1 MANDGG
7 TCKTE
12 EGEMGGEGREMQRLG
27 QKKFENLKKEHEVQL
42 CTVSKTKRIFY
53 QE

>member
-1 MANDGG
+1 MTVEPVRQRKGRW
-7 TCKTE
+7 
-12 EGEMGGEGREMQRLG
+12 GGEGREMQRLG
-27 QKKFENLKKEHEVQL
+27 QKKFENLKKEHEVPL